1 MSLFHHINSLSVP
14 LPGLSLCFSLLE
26 MYSSEFFEVLRRM
39 WAPEMRRDNLEIW
52 IRHSFGKGFDHSALS
67 VVKVHQIIGVT
78 LLQLFMVRF

>member
-1 MSLFHHINSLSVP
+1 
-14 LPGLSLCFSLLE
+14 
-26 MYSSEFFEVLRRM
+26 M